1 VAVGTRTALCQ
12 NDSFAKGIIIDTIWC
27 KARSKYSYALFLP
40 SVYDKNKEFP
50 IIFVFDPGANGKSE
64 ADLFKDAAE
73 KYGYILVCSNNS
85 KNGPWD
91 EIEKSVDYT
100 IEDALSRFSFNKN
113 RIYTAGFS
121 GGSRT
126 AMLIALKS
134 QKIAGII
141 AYGAGLPPSEKYN
154 ASQIKGF
161 DYIGLIGKKDFN
173 LPEMLLLEKKL
184 QHAGLNAKLL
194 ISELAHQLPDKQS
207 IMEAVEWME
216 LNAMKKNLCQRNDS
230 FINSFFNKQIQAYN
244 YLEKEGDLSETAQ
257 VLKYLIHDF
266 SDYKD
271 ISPYKTRYDSILNL
285 KEYANRLR
293 ELDRIYEYE
302 QQLAEEFYKKSADI
316 SRSGVF
322 PDSAFNWWI
331 LEIDKFNK
339 QKKHR
344 DPDKQFMAWRSLGNI
359 FNFLIEIGDGFYQRK
374 KYLPAIKCFK
384 LCNLAIP
391 DNRYALYMLASAQAF
406 NKNNNAACKSIEKLI
421 ALGFKNKK
429 LLEKNPAFQQLK
441 ENKKF
446 ISFLS
451 NID

>member
-1 VAVGTRTALCQ
+1 
-12 NDSFAKGIIIDTIWC
+12 
-27 KARSKYSYALFLP
+27 
-40 SVYDKNKEFP
+40 
-50 IIFVFDPGANGKSE
+50 
-64 ADLFKDAAE
+64 
-73 KYGYILVCSNNS
+73 
-85 KNGPWD
+85 
-91 EIEKSVDYT
+91 
-100 IEDALSRFSFNKN
+100 
-113 RIYTAGFS
+113 
-121 GGSRT
+121 
-126 AMLIALKS
+126 MLIALKS

-271 ISPYKTRYDSILNL
+271 ICSYKTRYDSILNL

-374 KYLPAIKCFK
+374 KYLPAIKCYK

-446 ISFLS
+446 ISILRNF
-451 NID
+451 D